1 MALTVQTNNAAVTA
15 LKHLNINSANMNKS
29 LERLSSGFRV
39 NSAADD
45 ASGFAIASKLSAQ
58 SDRLKAASQNV
69 MQATAMVKMA
79 DAGVNEIQNMIQ
91 RIQTLAVQAS
101 SANNAGEINKLE
113 AERVKLESQ
122 IDKIANSTN
131 YNGTNLL
138 NGINAQ
144 SAAVT
149 GVTGVA
155 ATAGTLT
162 QGGAAGTADQ
172 IATTG
177 TATFSNAATFSIK
190 TDGAGNITNVTVS
203 ADLISAADGTTLAAA
218 SSTNLITASATNVTV
233 AGMTFTATAAT
244 GTGAASTATQA
255 MTAGTAYVAAAAA
268 GASAYTG
275 TLAFQA
281 GADNSTSN
289 QVSIDLRNSYTTSSL
304 GLSGSTATVFT
315 DQASAQAYIDTSKT
329 ALNTLITQ
337 RADLG
342 ATQNQLGFVQA
353 NLATSIEQSV
363 ASVSSI
369 KDADM
374 AAEMANFTK
383 NQILTQAGT
392 AMLAQANQ
400 AAQNVLQLF
409 R

>member
-45 ASGFAIASKLSAQ
+45 ASGFAIAAKLTAQ
-58 SDRLKAASQNV
+58 SDRLKAASQNA

-79 DAGVNEIQNMIQ
+79 DAGVNEIQNMIS

-101 SANNAGEINKLE
+101 SANNAGELDKLE

-155 ATAGTLT
+155 ASAGAVT
-162 QGGAAGTADQ
+162 QGGTAGTADQ
-172 IATTG
+172 LAITG
-177 TATFSNAATFSIK
+177 TATFSTAATFTVK

-203 ADLISAADGTTLAAA
+203 ADLLAAADGTTLAAA
-218 SSTNLITASATNVTV
+218 SSTNLITASNTAVTI
-233 AGMTFTATAAT
+233 AGLTITATAAT
-244 GTGAASTATQA
+244 GVGASSTATFA
-255 MTAGTAYVAAAAA
+255 TSGGTDFVAAAAA

-275 TLAFQA
+275 ALSFQA
-281 GADNSTSN
+281 GADNNTSN
-289 QVSIDLRNSYTTSSL
+289 RVSIDLRNSYTTTDL
-304 GLSGSTATVFT
+304 GLSGSASAVFT
-315 DQASAQAYIDTSKT
+315 TQAAAQAYIDTSKT
-329 ALNTLITQ
+329 ALNALINQ

-342 ATQNQLGFVQA
+342 ATQNQLAFVQA

-369 KDADM
+369 KDTDM

-392 AMLAQANQ
+392 SMLAQANQ